1 MKSGFTIIEILVAL
15 LSVTLISLFSYQY
28 LSNTSLVKD
37 RLEKFIS
44 EDTKKNNAVNFMRID
59 LIQSVHFFM
68 KDKLPNN
75 GENVKELMNLI

>member
-59 LIQSVHFFM
+59 LIQSINF
-68 KDKLPNN
+68 
-75 GENVKELMNLI
+75 LI

>member
-44 EDTKKNNAVNFMRID
+44 EDTKKNNTFPKFIIVEYSINDEIYKYTLSTF
-59 LIQSVHFFM
+59 
-68 KDKLPNN
+68 K
-75 GENVKELMNLI
+75 